1 MTASAVPR
9 VKQSVRAVNMDDCI
23 RFARRVMEQSDPELM
38 RELVMESAPGGG

>member
-1 MTASAVPR
+1 
-9 VKQSVRAVNMDDCI
+9 VRGLAIDDCV